1 MMRKKEIVYLGGGCF
16 WCIEAIFNQIKGVEK
31 VVPGYMGGGKEE
43 ANYKDVCSGNTKHA
57 EIVKLVF
64 DSDIISFPKILEIFF
79 YVHNPTSLNRQGNDI
94 GSQYR
99 SVIFYSSKNQ
109 LKIIENFIIKINNNF
124 KNNIVTEINSLMEFF
139 QAEDYHIDYYNLNKK
154 QPYCN
159 LVISPKVLSFQEKF
173 KNYLKN

>member
-1 MMRKKEIVYLGGGCF
+1 MENKEIVYLGGGCF
-16 WCIEAIFNQIKGVEK
+16 WCIEAIFNQIRGVEK
-31 VVPGYMGGGKEE
+31 VIPGYMGGKKEE

-57 EIVKLVF
+57 EVVKVVF
-64 DSDIISFPKILEIFF
+64 DIKIITFSKILEIFF
-79 YVHNPTSLNRQGNDI
+79 YVHNPTSLNRQGNDV
-94 GSQYR
+94 GTQYR

-109 LKIIENFIIKINNNF
+109 LKLIENFIIKINNKF

-139 QAEDYHIDYYNLNKK
+139 QAEDYHIDYYILNKN

-159 LVISPKVLSFQEKF
+159 LIISPKLRSFQKNF